1 MPKKMPTPTATAASV
16 VVGVALAA
24 SVSAHAQAPP
34 PDEDWRQFSTDR
46 FAVTYPADLEPLARR
61 AAAHAERA
69 HALLTDRFGAA
80 PAGPVQLLLTDHADI
95 ANGYATPF
103 PYNQITIFARPPMDG
118 GSISYFDDWL
128 RLVVTH
134 ELVHTF
140 HFDMI
145 GTLGKVLRT
154 VFGRFPGG
162 WPGFP
167 SASTPT
173 WMSEGLATYFESEL
187 TDAGRVR
194 GTWQEMVL
202 RAAALEG
209 ALPTLDQVSGS
220 SPAWPAGNRPYVY
233 GARYLDRMAERHG
246 EASLGAF
253 ARATAGLWVPFRLNA
268 AARAAFGATVA
279 DSWGAWREAEA
290 TRYAAQLRSLAEQ
303 APITEGETV
312 DGAGWRAFQPVASRD
327 GRALAFVKSDGASQA
342 HIRLI
347 DPNDLPAPGGGRAR
361 TLVRLNGSGGTL
373 SWDSNG
379 AVYFTQLEFA
389 GPYRLTSDLYRA
401 SPNGAVERVTQGLRI
416 SHADVSSAG
425 DKIVAVQEGGGTN
438 GLALVDPT
446 SGEAAPLVP
455 PDPAVH
461 WAFPRWSPDGRRI
474 AAARWTP
481 SAMMDIVV
489 LAEDGQ
495 VLAELTRDRAVD
507 TTPAWTP
514 DGSSVIWSSDRTGVP
529 NLFAAPADAV
539 QAGATRSVM
548 QVTNVAGGAAH
559 PSVDPGARWIY
570 FSSYHADGWHVE
582 RIPFDPAAW
591 FSPQPSSPR
600 FAAAETAAADSPV
613 ATDPPAVA
621 ETTAESALAADDPSP
636 APSRKYRARSTI
648 RPWYWLP
655 SWEGSQTGLTEAGDR
670 VRVVPVS
677 LGVLTGGSDLV
688 GRHEYSASAR
698 MSLDG
703 QRFAGGFRYS
713 YRGLGNPTL
722 GLTLAQSHDASAR
735 ALRVRLP
742 DDRDAWFFLM
752 ERERRALL
760 STSFLR
766 RRVNSSAAATI
777 SGGLVQE
784 NLSLVDADGAEGP
797 RLSNPS
803 PERTFAEL
811 RASLSAST
819 ARRQAFSLSRED
831 GVSAVVAGR
840 VRRETGLGTAA
851 RGVRGADRSFQEV
864 VGEAAAYKALG
875 GPGFAN
881 HVLALRISAGTAFG
895 PGANRFH
902 FEAGGAEGVA
912 ERVTGFGLFGGSPLL
927 FPARG
932 FPEGARYGRTAWSGS
947 AEYRFPLA
955 LVDRGLGAFPL
966 YLDRLHGSVFFDMG
980 NAWGPDE
987 GPGGSANPRRTALAS
1002 AGAELS
1008 AIVVPFYG
1016 RSLALRAGVG
1026 VPVAGGSGARFHVR
1040 LGNAF

>member
-1 MPKKMPTPTATAASV
+1 MPRPAEPLAFLAA
-16 VVGVALAA
+16 GLALAIA
-24 SVSAHAQAPP
+24 LPAAAQAPP
-34 PDEDWRQFSTDR
+34 PDEDWRQFSSEH
-46 FAVTYPADLEPLARR
+46 FVVTYPAGLELLARR
-61 AAAHAERA
+61 AGAHAETA
-69 HALLTDRFGAA
+69 HALLTDRLGAA

-128 RLVVTH
+128 KLVVAH
-134 ELVHTF
+134 ELVHAF
-140 HFDMI
+140 HFDMV
-145 GTLGKVLRT
+145 GTPGKVLRA

-162 WPGFP
+162 WPSFP

-173 WMSEGLATYFESEL
+173 WMSEGLATYFESKL

-233 GARYLDRMAERHG
+233 GARYLDRMAQLHG

-253 ARATAGLWVPFRLNA
+253 ARSTARLWVPFRLNA
-268 AARAAFGATVA
+268 AARAAFGAPVA
-279 DSWGAWREAEA
+279 TSWNAWREETA
-290 TRYAAQLRSLAEQ
+290 TRYAAQVRSLAER
-303 APITEGETV
+303 APITRGETV
-312 DGAGWRAFQPVASRD
+312 DGTGWRAFQPVASKD
-327 GRALAFVKSDGASQA
+327 GRALAFIKSDGVSRA
-342 HIRLI
+342 HIRLV
-347 DPNDLPAPGGGRAR
+347 DPDEGPAPAFGDAR
-361 TLVRLNGSGGTL
+361 TLAELNGSGGTL
-373 SWDSNG
+373 SWDAGG
-379 AVYFTQLEFA
+379 ALYFTQLEFA
-389 GPYRLTSDLYRA
+389 GPYHLTSDLYRA
-401 SPNGAVERVTQGLRI
+401 RRNGAVERVTRGLRI

-438 GLALVDPT
+438 ALVTVDPT
-446 SGEAAPLVP
+446 SGEAASLVP

-474 AAARWTP
+474 AAARWTAP
-481 SAMMDIVV
+481 AMMDIVV
-489 LAEDGQ
+489 LDENGR

-507 TTPAWTP
+507 TTPFWTP

-529 NLFAAPADAV
+529 NLFAAPAEPAR
-539 QAGATRSVM
+539 ALL

-559 PSVDPGARWIY
+559 PSVDPDARWLY

-582 RIPFDPAAW
+582 RIPFDSATW
-591 FSPQPSSPR
+591 FPPQPTSSR
-600 FAAAETAAADSPV
+600 FALEAGGPASTSEPPAD
-613 ATDPPAVA
+613 ATDAPAGG
-621 ETTAESALAADDPSP
+621 P
-636 APSRKYRARSTI
+636 ARNYRARSTI

-655 SWEGSQTGLTEAGDR
+655 SWQGAQTGLTASGDR
-670 VRVVPVS
+670 VQVVPAS

-688 GRHEYSASAR
+688 GRHEYSASGR

-703 QRFAGGFRYS
+703 QRLAGSFRYA
-713 YRGLGNPTL
+713 YRGLGNPAL

-735 ALRVRLP
+735 ALRVRLSAE
-742 DDRDAWFFLM
+742 DRDVWFFLM

-766 RRVNSSAAATI
+766 RRVNSIATATA
-777 SGGLVQE
+777 SGGLIHE
-784 NLSLVDADGAEGP
+784 SLSLVDADGAEGP
-797 RLSNPS
+797 RLSNPP
-803 PERTFAEL
+803 PESTFAEF
-811 RASLSAST
+811 RAALSAST
-819 ARRQAFSLSRED
+819 ARRQPFSLSREG
-831 GVSAVVAGR
+831 GVSGFVAGR
-840 VRRETGLGTAA
+840 IRHETGVDPAA
-851 RGVRGADRSFQEV
+851 RGAPGGDRSFREV

-881 HVLALRISAGTAFG
+881 HVLALRASAGTAFG

-912 ERVTGFGLFGGSPLL
+912 ERVTGLGLFGGSSLL
-927 FPARG
+927 FPVRG
-932 FPEGARYGRTAWSGS
+932 FPENARHGRTAWSAS

-955 LVDRGLGAFPL
+955 LVDRGLGPFPL
-966 YLDRLHGSVFFDMG
+966 YLDRLHGSVFFDVG

-987 GPGGSANPRRTALAS
+987 SSGGPANPPSAALVG
-1002 AGAELS
+1002 AGAEFS

-1016 RSLALRAGVG
+1016 RSLAFRAGVG
-1026 VPVAGGSGARFHVR
+1026 VPIAGGSGARFHVR

>member
-1 MPKKMPTPTATAASV
+1 MLRPVAPAAS
-16 VVGVALAA
+16 VALAA
-24 SVSAHAQAPP
+24 ALAGALQAAAQPPP
-34 PDEDWRQFSTDR
+34 PDEDWRRFSTEH
-46 FAVTYPADLEPLARR
+46 FAVTYPADVEPLARR
-61 AAAHAERA
+61 AAAYAERA
-69 HALLTDRFGAA
+69 HALLVERFAAA
-80 PAGPVQLLLTDHADI
+80 PAGPIQLLLTDHADV

-103 PYNQITIFARPPMDG
+103 PYNQITVFARPPMDG

-140 HFDMI
+140 HLDMA
-145 GTLGKVLRT
+145 GTPGKLLRS

-167 SASTPT
+167 SAAVPT
-173 WMSEGLATYFESEL
+173 WMTEGLATYFESEL

-233 GARYLDRMAERHG
+233 GARYLDGMAERHG

-253 ARATAGLWVPFRLNA
+253 ARAAAGLWVPFRLNA

-279 DSWGAWREAEA
+279 DSWEAWRENEA
-290 TRYAAQLRSLAEQ
+290 TRYEAQLRSLAEQ

-312 DGAGWRAFQPVASRD
+312 DAAGRRAFQPVSSRD
-327 GRALAFVKSDGASQA
+327 GRTLAFVASDGVSQA
-342 HIRLI
+342 HIRVI
-347 DPNDLPAPGGGRAR
+347 DPNDLAGPEGGRSR
-361 TLVRLNGSGGTL
+361 TLARLNGSGGTL
-373 SWDSNG
+373 SWDSAG

-416 SHADVSSAG
+416 SHADVSYSG
-425 DKIVAVQEGGGTN
+425 DKVVAVQEGGGTN
-438 GLALVDPT
+438 ALVRVDPT
-446 SGEAAPLVP
+446 SGEAAPLAP

-474 AAARWTP
+474 AVARWTP

-507 TTPAWTP
+507 TTPFWTP

-529 NLFAAPADAV
+529 NLFAGPAEGVEAEE
-539 QAGATRSVM
+539 TRPLL

-559 PSVDPGARWIY
+559 PSVDPDARWIY

-582 RIPFDPAAW
+582 RIPFDAAAW

-600 FAAAETAAADSPV
+600 FAAEAAADPPDAAESAFP
-613 ATDPPAVA
+613 ALDPPA
-621 ETTAESALAADDPSP
+621 

-655 SWEGSQTGLTEAGDR
+655 SWQGRQTGLTETGDR
-670 VRVVPVS
+670 VQVVPVS
-677 LGVLTGGSDLV
+677 LGVLTGGADLV

-698 MSLDG
+698 LSLDG
-703 QRFAGGFRYS
+703 QRFAGGFRYN

-735 ALRVRLP
+735 TLRVRLP
-742 DDRDAWFFLM
+742 DDRDAWFFLT

-766 RRVNSSAAATI
+766 RRVNSSATATV

-784 NLSLVDADGAEGP
+784 DLSLVDADGAQGP

-819 ARRQAFSLSRED
+819 AQRQAFSLSRED
-831 GVSAVVAGR
+831 GVSVFATGR
-840 VRRETGLGTAA
+840 VRRETGLGSSD
-851 RGVRGADRSFQEV
+851 RGVPGADRSFQEV

-881 HVLALRISAGTAFG
+881 HVLAVRVSAGRAFG

-902 FEAGGAEGVA
+902 FEAGGAEGAA

-966 YLDRLHGSVFFDMG
+966 YFDRLHGSVFFDVG

-987 GPGGSANPRRTALAS
+987 GPGGSANPRRAAVAS

-1026 VPVAGGSGARFHVR
+1026 VPVASGSGARFHVR

>member
-1 MPKKMPTPTATAASV
+1 MPAPAATTVSLAVAA
-16 VVGVALAA
+16 ALA
-24 SVSAHAQAPP
+24 SAFAAAAQAPP
-34 PDEDWRQFSTDR
+34 PDEDWRQFSSDH
-46 FAVTYPADLEPLARR
+46 FVVTYPAGLEALARR
-61 AAAHAERA
+61 AGAHAETA
-69 HALLTDRFGAA
+69 HALLVDRFGAA
-80 PAGPVQLLLTDHADI
+80 PAGPIQLLLTDHADV

-128 RLVVTH
+128 KLVVAH
-134 ELVHTF
+134 ELVHAF
-140 HFDMI
+140 HFDMV
-145 GTLGKVLRT
+145 GTPGKVLRA

-202 RAAALEG
+202 RAAAVEG

-233 GARYLDRMAERHG
+233 GARYLARMAELHG

-253 ARATAGLWVPFRLNA
+253 ARAAADLWVPFRLNA
-268 AARAAFGATVA
+268 AARAAFGATLS
-279 DSWGAWREAEA
+279 DGWDAWRQETA
-290 TRYAAQLRSLAEQ
+290 TRYAAQVRSLADRV
-303 APITEGETV
+303 PVTKGETV
-312 DGAGWRAFQPVASRD
+312 DDSGWRAFQPLASKD
-327 GRALAFVKSDGASQA
+327 GRALAFIQSDGVSQA
-342 HIRLI
+342 RIRLI
-347 DPNDLPAPGGGRAR
+347 DPDRRAGDAASRPR
-361 TLVRLNGSGGTL
+361 TLAKLAGSGGAL
-373 SWDSNG
+373 SWG
-379 AVYFTQLEFA
+379 AGGALYFTQLEFV

-401 SPNGAVERVTQGLRI
+401 SSNGAVERVTRGLRI

-438 GLALVDPT
+438 ALVIVDPT
-446 SGEAAPLVP
+446 SGEAVPLVP

-474 AAARWTP
+474 AAARWTAP
-481 SAMMDIVV
+481 AMMDVVV
-489 LAEDGQ
+489 LAETGQ

-507 TTPAWTP
+507 TTPFWTP

-529 NLFAAPADAV
+529 NLFAAPAEAPS
-539 QAGATRSVM
+539 AEATRALL

-559 PSVDPGARWIY
+559 PSVDPDARWLY

-582 RIPFDPAAW
+582 RIPFDPATW
-591 FSPQPSSPR
+591 FPPQPTSSR
-600 FAAAETAAADSPV
+600 FALEAGEPASAPNSLADAAGGPTGG
-613 ATDPPAVA
+613 PA
-621 ETTAESALAADDPSP
+621 
-636 APSRKYRARSTI
+636 RNYRARSTI

-655 SWEGSQTGLTEAGDR
+655 SWQGAQTGLMASDDR
-670 VRVVPVS
+670 VRVVPAS

-688 GRHEYSASAR
+688 GRHEYSASGR
-698 MSLDG
+698 MTLDG
-703 QRFAGGFRYS
+703 QRFAGSLGYA

-742 DDRDAWFFLM
+742 TEDRDVWFFLM

-766 RRVNSSAAATI
+766 RRVNSVAAATA
-777 SGGLVQE
+777 SGGLIRE
-784 NLSLVDADGAEGP
+784 SLSLVDLDGTDGP
-797 RLSNPS
+797 RLSNPP
-803 PERTFAEL
+803 PERTFAQF
-811 RASLSAST
+811 RATLSAST
-819 ARRQAFSLSRED
+819 ARRHPFSLSRED
-831 GVSAVVAGR
+831 GVSAFVAGR
-840 VRRETGLGTAA
+840 VRHETGVDPTA
-851 RGVRGADRSFQEV
+851 RGIPGGDRSFQEV
-864 VGEAAAYKALG
+864 VGEASAYTALG

-881 HVLALRISAGTAFG
+881 HVLALRVSAGTAFG

-902 FEAGGAEGVA
+902 FDAGGAEGDA
-912 ERVTGFGLFGGSPLL
+912 ERVTGLGLFGGSSLL

-932 FPEGARYGRTAWSGS
+932 FPENARHGRTAWSAS
-947 AEYRFPLA
+947 AEYRFPLV
-955 LVDRGLGAFPL
+955 LVDRGLGPFPL
-966 YLDRLHGSVFFDMG
+966 YFDRLHGSVFVDMA

-987 GPGGSANPRRTALAS
+987 SSGAAALVS
-1002 AGAELS
+1002 AGAEFS

-1016 RSLALRAGVG
+1016 RSLAFRAGVG